1 MKAFIH
7 DDDLLFCMYLMQTI
21 LQFCISM
28 KNNIFY
34 RVISNENTFLFLIK
48 QIFLLFL
55 KYYKDL
61 KCRILI
67 GLLKRYQKK

>member
-7 DDDLLFCMYLMQTI
+7 DDDLLFCMYLMQII